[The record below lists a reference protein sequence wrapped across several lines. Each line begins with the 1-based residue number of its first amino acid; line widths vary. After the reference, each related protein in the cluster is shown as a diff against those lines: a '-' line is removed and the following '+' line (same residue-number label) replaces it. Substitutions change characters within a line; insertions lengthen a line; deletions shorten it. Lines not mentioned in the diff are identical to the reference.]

1 MEKKLTSF
9 GKMIE
14 IMKAFGEEP
23 FSYSAME
30 LSEKLGLNRT
40 TVHRII
46 AELEAEMLVVQ
57 NLTDKKYSIGPAMY
71 HIGSRYM
78 YRNSN
83 FLEIRTIIDKIAMET
98 KQNIGYTVIDNGKI
112 INLYESEITMP
123 MRITYRHGSY
133 FPINCGAYGKTITA
147 YHEPM
152 EELEK
157 VVREADLE
165 KRTPNT
171 IVDPDKLLEEYEKI
185 RKNGFAI
192 SDEENMIGAF
202 GIGAPIFNSSG
213 KIHGCVG
220 LAAVKT
226 SINEEDISRLIE
238 IIKKGAK
245 DISKFVV

>member
-23 FSYSAME
+23 FSYSAKE
-30 LSEKLGLNRT
+30 LSEKLNLNRT
-40 TVHRII
+40 TVHRILS
-46 AELEAEMLVVQ
+46 ELEAEMLVVQ

-71 HIGSRYM
+71 HIGSRYL

-83 FLEIRTIIDKIAMET
+83 FLEIRTIVDRIAIET
-98 KQNIGYTVIDNGKI
+98 NQNIGYTIIDNGKI
-112 INLYESEITMP
+112 INLYESEISMP

-147 YHEPM
+147 YREPK
-152 EELEK
+152 EELERI
-157 VVREADLE
+157 VRETELE

-171 IVDPDKLLEEYEKI
+171 ITDPELLLKEYENI
-185 RKNGFAI
+185 RKNGYAI
-192 SDEENMIGAF
+192 SDEENMLGAF
-202 GIGAPIFNSSG
+202 GIGAPIYNSNG
-213 KIHGCVG
+213 KIHGCLG

-226 SINEEDISRLIE
+226 SLNEDDINRFIE

-245 DISKFVV
+245 DISKFIV